1 MQRIGSI
8 WDSLVSFD
16 NLLTAF
22 KKARRATKSAESYVF
37 NFHLEPNLI
46 ALQTELING
55 SYTPCAYRYFRIYDP
70 KQREISVAPFR
81 DRVVHH
87 ALVNQLEPVYEKRF
101 IYDSYATRKNK
112 GTHKAVFRAKAF
124 LRKNT
129 WYLKLDIKHYFACIH
144 HNALLMILE
153 KKIKDFKVLS
163 LCEKIIRNGGEN
175 GIGIPIGNLTSQFF
189 ANVYLDLFDHW
200 IKDRL
205 GERFYI
211 RYMDDMVI
219 FSNEKDSLKKLLKSI
234 KSYLKSELYLDLK
247 DRATCIN
254 SRLNGLSFLG
264 TRIYPEMIRIKP
276 ENLKRTIKRLNRR
289 EKEYYCEMITS
300 ESYIQSVQ
308 SVFGLLRQY
317 NTLKLRKKLLGQI
330 S

>member
-1 MQRIGSI
+1 MIAHNFVIITRNI
-8 WDSLVSFD
+8 
-16 NLLTAF
+16 
-22 KKARRATKSAESYVF
+22 KSSA
-37 NFHLEPNLI
+37 
-46 ALQTELING
+46 
-55 SYTPCAYRYFRIYDP
+55 RIYLVGLFAL
-70 KQREISVAPFR
+70 RTSVA
-81 DRVVHH
+81 DV
-87 ALVNQLEPVYEKRF
+87 
-101 IYDSYATRKNK
+101 ICD
-112 GTHKAVFRAKAF
+112 G
-124 LRKNT
+124 
-129 WYLKLDIKHYFACIH
+129 
-144 HNALLMILE
+144 
-153 KKIKDFKVLS
+153 
-163 LCEKIIRNGGEN
+163 
-175 GIGIPIGNLTSQFF
+175 
-189 ANVYLDLFDHW
+189 
-200 IKDRL
+200 
-205 GERFYI
+205 
-211 RYMDDMVI
+211 DDMVI

-247 DRATCIN
+247 DKATCIN